1 MNHNKITEIFVKVDD
16 FCQKYQGTISET
28 RKLGSKDGL
37 KTRNRASQLCDSE
50 VITILIGF
58 HLGAHRTF
66 KHYYEQIVVPF
77 YKPLFP
83 KLVSY
88 NRFLELQQK
97 AAVPFMLFLKNE
109 CLGTCNG
116 INFIDSTTLKVC
128 KNQRIHNHKVF
139 KGLAERGKSSMG
151 WFYGFKLHLIVN
163 EKGELLSFYLS
174 KGNVDDRNIKI
185 IKDMTKGLFG
195 KMFGDRGYL
204 GKALFEALFQD
215 GLQLITKIKKNM
227 KNHLMSLKDKLLL
240 RKRAIIETINDE
252 LKNHCQIEH
261 SRHRSLNGLLFNILG
276 ALSAYSFFPK
286 KPSLNINTYNDN
298 QLKLICA

>member
-1 MNHNKITEIFVKVDD
+1 MNHDKVTEIFVKADD
-16 FCQKYQGTISET
+16 FCKKCSKQIAET
-28 RKLGSKDGL
+28 RKLASSGQKKS
-37 KTRNRASQLCDSE
+37 RNRPSQLCDSE

-66 KHYYEQIVVPF
+66 KHYYEQVVMEY

-83 KLVSY
+83 RLVSY

-97 AAVPFMLFLKNE
+97 AAVPFMLFLKEE
-109 CLGTCNG
+109 CLGKCNG

-174 KGNVDDRNIKI
+174 KGNVDDRNVKI

-286 KPSLNINTYNDN
+286 KPSLNITTYNEN
-298 QLKLICA
+298 QLCLTCA